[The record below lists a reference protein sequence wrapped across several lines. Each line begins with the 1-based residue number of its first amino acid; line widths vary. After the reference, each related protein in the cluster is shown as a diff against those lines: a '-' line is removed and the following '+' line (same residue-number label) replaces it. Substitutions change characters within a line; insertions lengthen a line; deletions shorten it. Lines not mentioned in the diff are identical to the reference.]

1 MAEIPEITVKQA
13 VERLQQECN
22 KYKSCARDCPYDN
35 DGLFCGLG
43 NPLNMFIPEDKD
55 NE

>member
-1 MAEIPEITVKQA
+1 MNEVTVKQA

-22 KYKSCARDCPYDN
+22 KYKSCARDCPYYIK
-35 DGLFCGLG
+35 DGFFCGLG
-43 NPLNMFIPEDKD
+43 DPLSMLVPEVKD